1 MTHAAL
7 FARAQEASMR
17 SRSVRSFVLSLVVTS
32 VLSIPAMATVDRD
45 GGDTPILQKIVRVLK
60 HFFTPTTSDDTLSVP
75 KP

>member
-1 MTHAAL
+1 
-7 FARAQEASMR
+7 MR

-45 GGDTPILQKIVRVLK
+45 GSDAPIVQRIVNVLRQIV
-60 HFFTPTTSDDTLSVP
+60 TISGDTLSVP